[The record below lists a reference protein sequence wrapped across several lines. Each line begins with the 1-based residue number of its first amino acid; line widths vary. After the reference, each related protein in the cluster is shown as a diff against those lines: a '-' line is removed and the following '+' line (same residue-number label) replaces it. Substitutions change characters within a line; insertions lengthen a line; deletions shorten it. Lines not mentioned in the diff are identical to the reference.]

1 MKRPILTTLVLALAG
16 LVTLPLSAQDDGKAK
31 QLLDEVVG
39 ELKARREKREA
50 ESVKLTRDAIGF
62 YAERKF
68 FEARKLLKRAL
79 EADPT
84 NARAQKYFNLSTKAL
99 EAEHDPRLD
108 FARQR
113 ELSRF
118 EQARE
123 RTMLEIRLQ
132 RAEALVRDGKYR
144 EAEKLLR
151 QVRNEVSWSF
161 HRNDLQDL
169 SDQADA
175 AFKRLVAAEAEDA
188 PVDLPDP
195 EAARNDNLK
204 ARQAADKLVG
214 TAETLYQD
222 GQLERA
228 EAYVTVALK
237 IDPDNVRARRF
248 LSSLASG
255 RDLRLHSMVLPEH
268 DVRTTASGANVLRR
282 RDDKVL
288 IQPVRAE
295 FNRATLKDA
304 LEYLEAY
311 CDVDIV
317 VDSRD
322 LARVGAT
329 LKSPVTL
336 EVDGQRL
343 GNVMKMIGQQV
354 KLEPDFK
361 NGVIVL
367 EAPDGAGE
375 MVTRVYDVSDLLAPQ
390 VDHRDPLLEALPNIP
405 LAGAV
410 LDPVGLPNVYVS
422 GTSQFYLH
430 NYSLGYAPYGT
441 GFATGIPGYGTY
453 WGPGSPFTG
462 WGAYGGYPYGGGVWI
477 DAGWYGSVPT
487 VPGPYY
493 PWPDRSYSLGGGYG
507 GTYYGSR
514 YGGFPGYTHPG
525 TPGFGWPP
533 YAGSNEA
540 AGPLWGPTG
549 QGLGL
554 GWFATGGNVY
564 ESMQQSDP
572 RIFFDL
578 DDEASARQR
587 AAQPR
592 RTRRDPYGGGLT
604 EEQLMGI
611 VREALEKSGYEVK

>member
-1 MKRPILTTLVLALAG
+1 MNRLVPTTLVLLLAG
-16 LVTLPLSAQDDGKAK
+16 LVALPLVAQDDGKAR

-50 ESVKLTRDAIGF
+50 ESMELTRDAIGF

-84 NARAQKYFNLSTKAL
+84 NPRAQKYFKLATKAL
-99 EAEHDPRLD
+99 QDEHDPRLD

-123 RTMLEIRLQ
+123 RTMLEIKLQ
-132 RAEALVRDGKYR
+132 RAEALVRDGQFRK
-144 EAEKLLR
+144 AETLLR
-151 QVRNEVSWSF
+151 EVRNEVAWSF

-188 PVDLPDP
+188 PVDLPAP
-195 EAARNDNLK
+195 EAARNDDLK

-237 IDPDNVRARRF
+237 IDPGNVRARRF

-268 DVRTTASGANVLRR
+268 DVRTTASGADVLRR

-343 GNVMKMIGQQV
+343 GNVMRMIGEQV

-367 EAPDGAGE
+367 KAPDGAGE
-375 MVTRVYDVSDLLAPQ
+375 TVTRVYDVSDLLAPEPQ
-390 VDHRDPLLEALPNIP
+390 ERDPLLEALPNIP
-405 LAGAV
+405 LAGAI
-410 LDPVGLPNVYVS
+410 LDPVGFPNVYLS

-430 NYSLGYAPYGT
+430 NYSLGYAPYGS
-441 GFATGIPGYGTY
+441 GFAAGIPGYGTF
-453 WGPGSPFTG
+453 WGPGAPFTG
-462 WGAYGGYPYGGGVWI
+462 WGGYPYGGGVWI
-477 DAGWYGSVPT
+477 DAGWTGSVPT
-487 VPGPYY
+487 GPGPYY

-514 YGGFPGYTHPG
+514 YGGFPGFSHRG

-540 AGPLWGPTG
+540 AGPLWGLSDRTIGGP
-549 QGLGL
+549 
-554 GWFATGGNVY
+554 GWFGTTGGVY
-564 ESMQQSDP
+564 EPMQSTDP
-572 RIFFDL
+572 KIFFDL

-587 AAQPR
+587 GVQPTTR
-592 RTRRDPYGGGLT
+592 RRRDPHGGGWT
-604 EEQLMGI
+604 EEQLLGI
-611 VREALEKSGYEVK
+611 VREALENSGYEVT